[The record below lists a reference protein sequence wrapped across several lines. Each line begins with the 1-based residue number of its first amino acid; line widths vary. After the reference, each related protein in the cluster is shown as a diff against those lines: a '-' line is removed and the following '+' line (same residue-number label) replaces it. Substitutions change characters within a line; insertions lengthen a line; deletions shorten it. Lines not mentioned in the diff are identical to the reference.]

1 MKETRCEVPPGS
13 GVAGSKLML
22 LRLKLLILLC
32 LFPALADGATR
43 IVFLGDS
50 LTAGYQLEPDEAYP
64 KVVERLLAARG
75 REVEVVN
82 AGISGDTT
90 AGGLRRI
97 DWLLRQEMDI
107 LFIALGANDALRG
120 QAVDGTRANLR
131 GIIRKAREA
140 HPGLRIILA
149 GMLAPPNMGKPYR
162 EAFAAVFRE
171 LAETESVELMPFLLE
186 GVAGQPELNLAD
198 GTHPNPEGQ
207 RIIARAVVEVL
218 GMVEE

>member
-1 MKETRCEVPPGS
+1 
-13 GVAGSKLML
+13 ML